1 LLTKLAQKSFYFPNQ
16 KIKMSS
22 LVKTIHLQAL
32 LVLQKKLI
40 EIKRFANKPVN
51 KELNMD
57 LIVWEYKK
65 LFN

>member
-1 LLTKLAQKSFYFPNQ
+1 LA
-16 KIKMSS
+16 
-22 LVKTIHLQAL
+22 KTIHLQAL
-32 LVLQKKLI
+32 LVLHKKLI
-40 EIKRFANKPVN
+40 EIKRFASKPVN